1 MAPQKNKGRAL
12 VRSVAPKKI
21 YKPQDFSGPAA
32 RCFLCASPIDV
43 ERGGYAT
50 FSGERLRGLLCFH
63 CTDATRNSEIA
74 FHVAA
79 RRMQAIDARL
89 NAGEPVQFD
98 GICVPSTRG
107 RD

>member
-21 YKPQDFSGPAA
+21 YKPLDSNGAVA

-43 ERGGYAT
+43 ERGDYAT
-50 FSGERLRGLLCFH
+50 FSGQRLRGLLCSH
-63 CTDATRNSEIA
+63 CTDATRNSELA

-89 NAGEPVQFD
+89 NACEPAHFD
-98 GICVPSTRG
+98 GICVPETKG